1 MAPAAMLATYL
12 ALCAL
17 TTASLAFT
25 PPHSTCP
32 FRTRCRDVRNVS
44 PSTCGGMG
52 GGGRLISLT
61 DPSSPL
67 ARQYVRP
74 RLVGTWHATGCPPR
88 ALSTTCNAAPNN
100 DDGAKAATMTDSTPF
115 THSDIAWKLR
125 PPKETPLLKRLAVRG
140 ASALIKADCLLRR
153 KDPPPV
159 LCPKGGQAILQAY
172 YRPPGSLRKRQ
183 IARFGITTV
192 RGPSAPPIEETA
204 TDLYGIEQFPLG
216 GIGAAAIIYMFV
228 EEEYRKRD
236 IGVLALEVI
245 SAIHTVAG
253 CDFTLLVAD
262 DDGSGKLV
270 DWYERHGF
278 SKAPKLQDMMGSPGG
293 KFGVSMIAP
302 TQVPEGFFQQVKI
315 KW

>member
-1 MAPAAMLATYL
+1 MASTTLLVTYL
-12 ALCAL
+12 VLCAL
-17 TTASLAFT
+17 LTASSAFT
-25 PPHSTCP
+25 SPPST
-32 FRTRCRDVRNVS
+32 FSS
-44 PSTCGGMG
+44 PSSHIAAVNPGTCAG
-52 GGGRLISLT
+52 GGGGLISVT
-61 DPSSPL
+61 ETSSPL
-67 ARQYVRP
+67 NQQQGRRP
-74 RLVGTWHATGCPPR
+74 RFVNTWQATGPPPR
-88 ALSTTCNAAPNN
+88 ALSTPCNAAPN
-100 DDGAKAATMTDSTPF
+100 DDGDGGAADSTLTLAAPF
-115 THSDIAWKLR
+115 THSEITWKLR

-172 YRPPGSLRKRQ
+172 HRPPGSLRRKQ
-183 IARFGITTV
+183 IARFGITTI
-192 RGPSAPPIEETA
+192 RGPSAPPIEETVA
-204 TDLYGIEQFPLG
+204 DLYGIEQFPLG
-216 GIGAAAIIYMFV
+216 GIGVAAIIYMFV

-270 DWYERHGF
+270 EWYERHGF
-278 SKAPKLQDMMGSPGG
+278 SRAPKLQDMMGSPGG

-302 TQVPEGFFQQVKI
+302 TQLPEGFFQQVKI

>member
-1 MAPAAMLATYL
+1 M
-12 ALCAL
+12 
-17 TTASLAFT
+17 
-25 PPHSTCP
+25 
-32 FRTRCRDVRNVS
+32 
-44 PSTCGGMG
+44 
-52 GGGRLISLT
+52 
-61 DPSSPL
+61 
-67 ARQYVRP
+67 
-74 RLVGTWHATGCPPR
+74 
-88 ALSTTCNAAPNN
+88 
-100 DDGAKAATMTDSTPF
+100 
-115 THSDIAWKLR
+115 
-125 PPKETPLLKRLAVRG
+125 LKRLAVRG
-140 ASALIKADCLLRR
+140 ASALIKADCFLRR
-153 KDPPPV
+153 KTPPPV

-183 IARFGITTV
+183 IGRFGITTI
-192 RGPSAPPIEETA
+192 RGPPAPPIEETV

-228 EEEYRKRD
+228 EEEYRKREV
-236 IGVLALEVI
+236 GVLALEVI

-278 SKAPKLQDMMGSPGG
+278 SRAPKLQDMMGSPGE

-302 TQVPEGFFQQVKI
+302 TQVPEGFFQQQVKI